1 MPAET
6 FRPARGALIMA
17 SMTDDDFMMRAI
29 ALARARL
36 GRTGDNP
43 AVGCVI
49 VKTGVVI
56 GEGATG
62 EGGRPHAEEV
72 ALAQAGVAAANAD
85 AFVTLE
91 PCGERSG
98 GGRSCSQLLA
108 AAGVARVVVAASDSS
123 VFADGRGSAR
133 LREAGVKVETGLL
146 ADESQALY
154 ADYRPIRR

>member
-1 MPAET
+1 MT
-6 FRPARGALIMA
+6 

-49 VKTGVVI
+49 VRAGVVI

-72 ALAQAGVAAANAD
+72 ALALAGVAAVGAD
-85 AFVTLE
+85 VFVTLE
-91 PCGERSG
+91 PCGERSAG
-98 GGRSCSQLLA
+98 GVSCSELLA
-108 AAGVARVVVAASDSS
+108 AAGVARVVIAASDSS

-133 LREAGVKVETGLL
+133 LREAAIVVQAGLL
-146 ADESQALY
+146 ADDAASLY
-154 ADYRPIRR
+154 AGYRPAGR